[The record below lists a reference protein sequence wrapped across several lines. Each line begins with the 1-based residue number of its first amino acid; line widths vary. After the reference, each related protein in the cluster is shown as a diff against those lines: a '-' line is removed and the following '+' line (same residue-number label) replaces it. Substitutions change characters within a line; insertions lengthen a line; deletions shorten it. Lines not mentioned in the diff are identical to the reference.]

1 MAKGSSSA
9 PAPPDPAATASA
21 QAGLNTETARLQALL
36 SRYTQNTPYGSL
48 TWSRPNA
55 TTGALAG
62 NQPATLGFGSDA
74 TTNQGM
80 PGTPAT
86 PGTPGTPGTPATP
99 GQQNIYRD
107 EGGNNY
113 RDMNTGRVVQFAS
126 PPGVDSGDGIYYS
139 DSPGSAAIPGTPGYA
154 GSPGTSGGFSATSPA
169 SGGDAYDPNDVW
181 QSNIT
186 LSPEGQEQFNTQ
198 NRIARA
204 LSGLGE
210 GGIDR
215 VASAQSQPFSL
226 DGLPGAPQADAET
239 RKRVEESLYNRSKSY
254 LDPLYAQR
262 EREMMT
268 SLSDRGI
275 PLGSEAYGTA
285 TGDFNRARQADYQNA
300 IDSGIAG
307 GGAEESRQFGLQSSA
322 RERAIQEKSFL
333 RSQPLNELA
342 ALLGQSGGVQL
353 PQFTQPGGVGVA
365 PTDITG
371 PTNLAY
377 QGQLANFNAGQ
388 QRRSSNL
395 GGLFG
400 LAGTLGAGA
409 LAAPAGG
416 WLASI
421 GSARSIKEANAPVD
435 VLDKV
440 MAMPVERWRYK
451 DGVPYPGGD
460 HIGPYA
466 EDFHRLFGVGDN
478 QTILLQDAVGICL
491 RAIQELS
498 AKIERLEAA

>member
-21 QAGLNTETARLQALL
+21 QAGLNSETARLQALL
-36 SRYTQNTPYGSL
+36 SRYTQKTPYGSL

-86 PGTPGTPGTPATP
+86 PGPPGMPRTPATP

-126 PPGVDSGDGIYYS
+126 PPGVDSGDGTYYG
-139 DSPGSAAIPGTPGYA
+139 DPPGYA
-154 GSPGTSGGFSATSPA
+154 GSPGTSGGSSATSPA
-169 SGGDAYDPNDVW
+169 SGGGAYDPNDVW

-239 RKRVEESLYNRSKSY
+239 RKRVEESIYNRSKSY

-275 PLGSEAYGTA
+275 PLGSEAYETA

-300 IDSGIAG
+300 INSGIAG

-333 RSQPLNELA
+333 RSQALNELA

-388 QRRSSNL
+388 QRKSSNL
-395 GGLFG
+395 GGLIG

-416 WLASI
+416 WLAAVSSRRRKTNNRPI
-421 GSARSIKEANAPVD
+421 SHILPRIKA
-435 VLDKV
+435 L
-440 MAMPVERWRYK
+440 PVEAWEYI
-451 DGVPYPGGD
+451 GD
-460 HIGPYA
+460 DKPHIGPYA
-466 EDFHRLFGVGDN
+466 EDFQYLFGVGDGA
-478 QTILLQDAVGICL
+478 TIFGPDAFGVCLAGIK
-491 RAIQELS
+491 ELIVRVE
-498 AKIERLEAA
+498 ALEAA